1 VVALYVEGMFCRLAL
16 FLFATLSFA
25 TAEVIDIGSRREL
38 FVDRLL
44 VDDLKGASLRLHHPQ
59 SAGVAIK
66 FDQPWEGRFSA
77 YITVIHNDEAGK
89 YQMYYRGNAGFKDG
103 TPGEVTCYAESQDG
117 ATWVKPNLGL
127 HELHGSKNNNV
138 MLADL
143 APYTHNFAPFIDKR
157 PGVPKE
163 ERYKA
168 LAGLAGKHGGL
179 SAFVSADG
187 LHWKKMREEAVITK
201 GAFDSQNVSFWSE
214 AEQCYVAYFR
224 VFVPGALPPVAPGKK
239 PPNVRWV
246 SRATSKDF
254 LTWSDAT
261 QMTSDQPLADEI
273 YVSQTNPYFN
283 APHLYVS
290 TAARFMHKKAV
301 LDDEAKQKLADDMKA
316 YVSLAQDCS
325 EAVLMTSR
333 AGTTGF
339 NRTFLEGFVRPGHDF
354 RNWTSRT
361 NYPACGVVRTGEG
374 EMSLY
379 VERHYGQTSAQLER
393 LALRVDGFA
402 SLHADHG
409 GGEALSKPLKFTG
422 KALHLNLATGA
433 SGSVA
438 VEIQDA
444 AGKPLPGFALADCQ
458 PITYD
463 SIDKVMTWK
472 QGGDVSALAG
482 KAVRLRWVLKDA
494 DVFSFRFE

>member
-1 VVALYVEGMFCRLAL
+1 MMLRCLSA
-16 FLFATLSFA
+16 FLFGSLTLTGA
-25 TAEVIDIGSRREL
+25 DPVNIGSRREL

-44 VDDLKGASLRLHHPQ
+44 IDTLQGGAALRMHHPQ
-59 SAGVAIK
+59 PAGVAIQ

-77 YITVIHNDEAGK
+77 YITVIHNEDARK
-89 YQMYYRGNAGFKDG
+89 YQMYYRGNSGFKDG

-117 ATWVKPNLGL
+117 VTWVKPRLGL
-127 HELHGSKNNNV
+127 HEINGSKDNNV

-157 PGVPKE
+157 PGVAKE

-168 LAGLAGKHGGL
+168 LAGLGGKHGGL

-187 LHWKKMREEAVITK
+187 LHWKKLREDPVITK

-224 VFVPGALPPVAPGKK
+224 VFVPGTAVDAKSGKPVK
-239 PPNVRWV
+239 VRWV
-246 SRATSKDF
+246 SRATSPDF
-254 LTWSDAT
+254 LTWTDAT
-261 QMTSDQPLADEI
+261 EMTSDQPLADQI

-301 LDDEAKQKLADDMKA
+301 LDEAAKQQLVEDIKA
-316 YVSLAQDCS
+316 YSSLALDCS

-333 AGTTGF
+333 AGSTEF
-339 NRTFLEGFVRPGHDF
+339 NRTFLEGMVRPGMDF
-354 RNWTSRT
+354 RDWTSRS
-361 NYPACGVVRTGEG
+361 NYPACGVVPTGRA

-379 VERHYGQTSAQLER
+379 VERHYGQTSALLQR
-393 LALRVDGFA
+393 LTLRRDGFA
-402 SLHADHG
+402 SLHADHA
-409 GGEALSKPLKFTG
+409 GGEMRTKPLTFAG
-422 KALHLNLATGA
+422 KALHLNLSTGA

-438 VEIQDA
+438 VEIQDPDGA
-444 AGKPLPGFALADCQ
+444 ALPGFGVADCQ
-458 PITYD
+458 AITYD
-463 SIDKVMTWK
+463 DLDRVISWK
-472 QGGDVSALAG
+472 AGSDISALAG
-482 KAVRLRWVLKDA
+482 KTVRLRWVLKDA